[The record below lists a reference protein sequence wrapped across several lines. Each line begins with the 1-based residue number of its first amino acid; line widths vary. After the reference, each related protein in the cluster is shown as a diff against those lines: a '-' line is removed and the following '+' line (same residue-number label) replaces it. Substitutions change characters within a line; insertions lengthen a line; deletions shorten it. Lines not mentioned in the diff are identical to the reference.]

1 MTRARQDQKKNSP
14 AASEP
19 AAGEDGVFRRLPLRA
34 MPLIVLTLSLG
45 LGAKIY
51 DGWGRGV
58 ALIDQAKA
66 AASIE
71 KPAVTAPAIAK
82 PAIAGPA
89 APKLDQPAVKPAPA
103 SAAAPQSRTEAQ
115 IQAEIAARKA
125 KVATASPDTDLR
137 QRLIEA
143 AEKRIDGKLG
153 ALKGLQGDLKRLTG
167 ERQEQVDKQ
176 FASLV
181 KVYETMKPKDAA
193 RIMERLDLKV
203 QLAVAS
209 RMKEQKMAAILANMD
224 PEKARDLTMGLAA
237 GAI

>member
-1 MTRARQDQKKNSP
+1 MTRARPDQKMKS
-14 AASEP
+14 A
-19 AAGEDGVFRRLPLRA
+19 AAGPSRRGADGLFRRLPVRA
-34 MPLIVLTLSLG
+34 MPLLVLTLTLG

-58 ALIDQAKA
+58 ALIEQARA
-66 AASIE
+66 ESAIE
-71 KPAVTAPAIAK
+71 KPKVAAPAVAK
-82 PAIAGPA
+82 PAIVGAA
-89 APKLDQPAVKPAPA
+89 APKVDQPAVK
-103 SAAAPQSRTEAQ
+103 AAATPQSRTEAQ
-115 IQAEIAARKA
+115 IQAEIAARKT
-125 KVATASPDTDLR
+125 KVASAGPDDDLR

-153 ALKGLQGDLKRLTG
+153 ALKGLQGDLKRLAG